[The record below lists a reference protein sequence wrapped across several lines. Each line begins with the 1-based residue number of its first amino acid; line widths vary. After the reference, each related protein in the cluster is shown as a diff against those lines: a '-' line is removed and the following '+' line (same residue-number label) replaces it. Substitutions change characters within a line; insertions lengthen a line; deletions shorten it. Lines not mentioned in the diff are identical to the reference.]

1 MGADFRKGKIAE
13 CYALYQKEL
22 LAADAMDFD
31 DMIYNTVQL
40 LRENDDVLELYQN
53 QFRYVKVDEYQD
65 TTHAQYVLTADG
77 VQV

>member
-1 MGADFRKGKIAE
+1 MRS
-13 CYALYQKEL
+13 YQKEL

-53 QFRYVKVDEYQD
+53 QFP
-65 TTHAQYVLTADG
+65 LM
-77 VQV
+77 